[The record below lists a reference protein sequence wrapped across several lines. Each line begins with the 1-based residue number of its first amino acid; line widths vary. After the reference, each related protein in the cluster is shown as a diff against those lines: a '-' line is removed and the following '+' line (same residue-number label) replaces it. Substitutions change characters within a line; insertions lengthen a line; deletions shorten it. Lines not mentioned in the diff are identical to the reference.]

1 MQDAPLTEDDKDPLN
16 LRVLRILV
24 TVLTVVMIVGLI
36 TVVITFVTRFPGGDG
51 VALPDQVTL
60 PEGVRAS
67 AVTMGADWYAVVT
80 DEDRILIF
88 DRASGELRQSVE
100 ITAP

>member
-36 TVVITFVTRFPGGDG
+36 AVVITFVTRFPGGDG
-51 VALPDQVTL
+51 VSLPDQVTL
-60 PEGVRAS
+60 PEGTRAT
-67 AVTMGADWYAVVT
+67 AVTMGEGWYAVVT
-80 DEDRILIF
+80 EDDRILIF
-88 DRASGELRQSVE
+88 DRDSGALRQEVE
-100 ITAP
+100 IAAP

>member
-36 TVVITFVTRFPGGDG
+36 AVVITFVTRFPGTGH
-51 VALPDQVTL
+51 APLPDQVTL
-60 PEGVRAS
+60 PEGVGAS
-67 AVTMGADWYAVVT
+67 AVTMGAGWYAIVT
-80 DEDRILIF
+80 DDDRILIF
-88 DRASGELRQSVE
+88 DRDSGELRQTVE
-100 ITAP
+100 ILP

>member
-36 TVVITFVTRFPGGDG
+36 AVVITFVTRFPGGDG
-51 VALPDQVTL
+51 VSLPDQVTL

-67 AVTMGADWYAVVT
+67 AVTMGEGWYAVVT
-80 DEDRILIF
+80 DDDRILIF
-88 DRASGELRQSVE
+88 DRDSGELRQSVE
-100 ITAP
+100 ISR